1 MLTLI
6 IVILLLIGFYT
17 GVRRGLVLQLAHIIG
32 YIVSFFFAKEY
43 YLTVAE
49 YLEMLIPYPQ
59 PGPGEK
65 MLFYNEI
72 QILNLD
78 MAFYNAIAFLLL
90 LATGWLITRILGSML
105 NSLTFVPLVR
115 EVNALGGGIGG
126 FVMQYAGIFF
136 LLTFLSLIPLD
147 FLQGLLAESGLAQWI
162 ITNTPYLSRAIYEWW
177 LGVLG

>member
-17 GVRRGLVLQLAHIIG
+17 GVRRGLVLQLAHITG
-32 YIVSFFFAKEY
+32 YIISFFVAKEY
-43 YLTVAE
+43 YLAVANQ
-49 YLEMLIPYPQ
+49 LEMLIPYPQ
-59 PGPGEK
+59 PGPGEQ

-78 MAFYNAIAFLLL
+78 IAFYNAVAFLLL
-90 LATGWLITRILGSML
+90 LAVGWFVTRLLGSML

-115 EVNALGGGIGG
+115 EVNAIGGGIGG
-126 FVMQYAGIFF
+126 FLMQYAGIFF

-147 FLQGLLAESGLAQWI
+147 FLQEQLSGSPLAQWI
-162 ITNTPYLSRAIYEWW
+162 ITNTPYLSQAIYNWW
-177 LGVLG
+177 LGTLS

>member
-6 IVILLLIGFYT
+6 ILILLLIGLYS
-17 GVRRGLVLQLAHIIG
+17 GIRRGLVLQLVHIMG

-43 YLTVAE
+43 YLVVAD
-49 YLEMLIPYPQ
+49 YLEMLVPYPQ
-59 PGPGEK
+59 PGIGEE

-78 MAFYNAIAFLLL
+78 VAFYNAISFLLL
-90 LATGWLITRILGSML
+90 LAVGWLITRILGSML
-105 NSLTFVPLVR
+105 NSLTYIPVVR
-115 EVNALGGGIGG
+115 EVNAIGGGVGG

-147 FLQGLLAESGLAQWI
+147 YIQNLLMESQLAQWI
-162 ITNTPYLSRAIYEWW
+162 IMHTPYLSRTIFDWW
-177 LGVLG
+177 LGVIG